1 MPKPS
6 ERNPA
11 EPRATEPKA
20 TERFTTRVDDYARHR
35 PGYPA
40 AAIELLKERCGLS
53 AQAVVADVGSGTG
66 ILTELLLKSGARVF
80 GVEPNDRMRVAA
92 EAALHG
98 YPRFVSVPGSAEET
112 TLPAGSVDLVV
123 AGQAFH
129 WFDTARA
136 RAEALRIGRAGAWGA
151 LLWNERPLE
160 PPPFL
165 VEYEALLH
173 KHAAE
178 YARISA
184 SRADERRMRE
194 FFGGTMELR
203 TFPNQQIFD
212 FEGLKGRLM
221 SSSYAPEPG
230 HAQHEPMMAALR
242 ALFERHATGGTVVF
256 PYRTLVYYGQLK
268 PPA

>member
-1 MPKPS
+1 M
-6 ERNPA
+6 
-11 EPRATEPKA
+11 PKA
-20 TERFTTRVDDYARHR
+20 TERFTTRVDDYARYR

-40 AAIELLKERCGLS
+40 AAIELLQERCGLS
-53 AQAVVADVGSGTG
+53 ALAGVADVGSGTG

-80 GVEPNDRMRVAA
+80 GVEPNDRMRVVA

-98 YPRFVSVPGSAEET
+98 YPRFVSVHGSAEDT
-112 TLPAGSVDLVV
+112 TLPVGSVDLVV

-136 RAEALRIGRAGAWGA
+136 RTEALRIARAGAWGT

-160 PPPFL
+160 PPAFL
-165 VEYEALLH
+165 VDYEALLH

-178 YARISA
+178 YARIAA
-184 SRADERRMRE
+184 SRADEARMRE
-194 FFGGTMELR
+194 FFGGAMQLAAY
-203 TFPNQQIFD
+203 PNHQVLD

-230 HAQHEPMMAALR
+230 HAQHEPMMVALR
-242 ALFERHATGGTVVF
+242 ELFDRHARDGTVVF